1 MIKTKFPITNQ
12 FLTLKNMFKDGV
24 TNLEE
29 FDYLSAKLLV
39 DLTELTEH
47 GVKGDDKIEG
57 VNLDLWKD
65 RVWHLIERT
74 GLLPEYKE
82 TEDEVGEYEEEEDEW
97 YKNDSNEFDLDE
109 KEPQNLKESSFD
121 PFYGF

>member
-97 YKNDSNEFDLDE
+97 YKDNSSEFDLDE

>member
-12 FLTLKNMFKDGV
+12 FLTLKNLFKDGV

-82 TEDEVGEYEEEEDEW
+82 TEDEVEEYEEEEDEW
-97 YKNDSNEFDLDE
+97 YKDNSSEFDLDE

>member
-47 GVKGDDKIEG
+47 GVKGDETIEG

-82 TEDEVGEYEEEEDEW
+82 TEDEVEEYEEEEDEW
-97 YKNDSNEFDLDE
+97 YKDNSSEFDLDE

>member
-29 FDYLSAKLLV
+29 FDYLSGKLLV
-39 DLTELTEH
+39 DLTELTEN
-47 GVKGDDKIEG
+47 GVKGDEKIEG
-57 VNLDLWKD
+57 VKLDLWKD
-65 RVWHLIERT
+65 RVWHLIERI

-82 TEDEVGEYEEEEDEW
+82 TEDEVEEYVEVEDEW
-97 YKNDSNEFDLDE
+97 YNDNSEEFDLDE
-109 KEPQNLKESSFD
+109 KEPQNLKDNGFD
-121 PFYGF
+121 PSYGF

>member
-82 TEDEVGEYEEEEDEW
+82 TEDEVEEYEEEEDEW

>member
-1 MIKTKFPITNQ
+1 MINTKFPITNQ

-39 DLTELTEH
+39 DLTELTER
-47 GVKGDDKIEG
+47 GKKGDDKIEG
-57 VNLDLWKD
+57 VTLDLWKD
-65 RVWHLIERT
+65 RVWHLIERS

-82 TEDEVGEYEEEEDEW
+82 TEDEVEEYEEEEDEW
-97 YKNDSNEFDLDE
+97 YKNDSEEFDLDE
-109 KEPQNLKESSFD
+109 KEPQNLKDHGFD
-121 PFYGF
+121 PSYGF

>member
-39 DLTELTEH
+39 DLTELTER
-47 GVKGDDKIEG
+47 GAKGEDKIEG

>member
-1 MIKTKFPITNQ
+1 MIKTNFPITNQ
-12 FLTLKNMFKDGV
+12 FLTLKNMFKNGV

-82 TEDEVGEYEEEEDEW
+82 TEDEVEEYEEEEDEW
-97 YKNDSNEFDLDE
+97 YKDNSNEFDLDE

>member
-82 TEDEVGEYEEEEDEW
+82 TEDEVEEYVEEEDEW
-97 YKNDSNEFDLDE
+97 YKDNSGEFELDE
-109 KEPQNLKESSFD
+109 KEPQNLKDNGFD

>member
-12 FLTLKNMFKDGV
+12 FLTLKNMFKDGA

-82 TEDEVGEYEEEEDEW
+82 TEDEVEEYEEEEDEW

>member
-82 TEDEVGEYEEEEDEW
+82 TEDEVEEYEEEEDEW
-97 YKNDSNEFDLDE
+97 YKDNSSEFDLDE

>member
-1 MIKTKFPITNQ
+1 MINTKFPITNQ

-39 DLTELTEH
+39 DLTELTER
-47 GVKGDDKIEG
+47 GKKGDDKIEG
-57 VNLDLWKD
+57 VTLDLWKD
-65 RVWHLIERT
+65 RVWHLIERS

-82 TEDEVGEYEEEEDEW
+82 TEDEVEEYEEEEDEW
-97 YKNDSNEFDLDE
+97 YKDNSSEFDSDE

>member
-1 MIKTKFPITNQ
+1 MINTKFPITNQ

-39 DLTELTEH
+39 DLTELTER
-47 GVKGDDKIEG
+47 GKKGDDKIEG
-57 VNLDLWKD
+57 VTLDLWKD
-65 RVWHLIERT
+65 RVWHLIERS

-82 TEDEVGEYEEEEDEW
+82 TEDEVEEYEVEEDEW
-97 YKNDSNEFDLDE
+97 YKNDSEEFDLDE
-109 KEPQNLKESSFD
+109 KEPQNLKDHGFD
-121 PFYGF
+121 PSYGF

>member
-82 TEDEVGEYEEEEDEW
+82 TEEEVEEYEEEEDEW
-97 YKNDSNEFDLDE
+97 YKDNSSEFDLDE